1 MKKVLSLLVLVW
13 LGCFVLVGCNMLC
26 SNGIIE
32 HAYESVVTDATCTED
47 GYTTH
52 TCKYCGDSYTDS
64 VVEAFGHTEREKR
77 ENEILADCENGGKY
91 DKVTYC
97 PDCGTEFSRK
107 TLTTSP
113 LGHEYEK
120 TKVVEPTDTEC
131 GYTLYSCKC
140 GNSYKNDFT
149 AEKSASVGLE
159 FGDTI
164 FGYAVLGI
172 GACTDTDIVIPSYHN
187 GEDVMCIYD
196 EAFKGQAQITS
207 VKIPDGVQI
216 IGFEAFSGC
225 TSLEYVVVQGCLEEV
240 WHGAFED
247 CTSLKSVYVTDIMGW
262 YESKFHNISANPLFN
277 NADLYFDGELVT
289 ELVVPEEV
297 SVVKSCLFYGCA
309 SLKSVKIHGGITK
322 IESGAF
328 GACQNIESV
337 EIDLGVSYIDDY
349 VFAYSPKL
357 VSIKFGGTIEE
368 CMDVFDW
375 CYVFTGV
382 PADVIQCTDGDL
394 PLDPYYR

>member
-1 MKKVLSLLVLVW
+1 MKKVLSLLVFIL
-13 LGCFVLVGCNMLC
+13 LCCFVLVGCDMLC

-120 TKVVEPTDTEC
+120 TKVEATDTEC

-172 GACTDTDIVIPSYHN
+172 GACIDTDIVIPSYHN
-187 GEDVMCIYD
+187 GKDVMCIYN

-207 VKIPDGVQI
+207 VKIPDRVQT
-216 IGFEAFSGC
+216 IGFEAFYG
-225 TSLEYVVVQGCLEEV
+225 
-240 WHGAFED
+240 
-247 CTSLKSVYVTDIMGW
+247 CTSLKSVEMPLLLYQVFGDAF
-262 YESKFHNISANPLFN
+262 YECGSLEAVYIKNLTNWCEVEFDNVFSNPLFYAGN
-277 NADLYFDGELVT
+277 LYLNGELVT
-289 ELVVPEEV
+289 ELVFPE
-297 SVVKSCLFYGCA
+297 GTT
-309 SLKSVKIHGGITK
+309 KINDCQFVGIKNINRLVIPEGITE
-322 IESGAF
+322 IGEYAF
-328 GACQNIESV
+328 AYCKNIESV
-337 EIDLGVSYIDDY
+337 ELPSTLYSLGN
-349 VFAYSPKL
+349 YSFFE
-357 VSIKFGGTIEE
+357 SGISEITYNGTLSEWNH
-368 CMDVFDW
+368 VYFDW
-375 CYVFTGV
+375 TCIKLTPVLEV
-382 PADVIQCTDGDL
+382 KCKDGEFDL
-394 PLDPYYR
+394 TPYKS

>member
-13 LGCFVLVGCNMLC
+13 LCCFVLVGCNMLC

-97 PDCGTEFSRK
+97 PDCGTELSRK

-120 TKVVEPTDTEC
+120 TKVEATDTEC

-140 GNSYKNDFT
+140 GKSYKNDFT

-164 FGYAVLGI
+164 FGYTVLGI

-187 GEDVMCIYD
+187 GKDVMCIYD

-225 TSLEYVVVQGCLEEV
+225 TSL
-240 WHGAFED
+240 
-247 CTSLKSVYVTDIMGW
+247 KSVEMPLYLYQVFYDAF
-262 YESKFHNISANPLFN
+262 YECASLEAVYIKNLTNWCEVKFDNVFSNPLFYAGN
-277 NADLYFDGELVT
+277 LYINGELFTEFNLPEEIT
-289 ELVVPEEV
+289 ELGGYTFVGLASIETIVVPEGIEIIGKAFCY
-297 SVVKSCLFYGCA
+297 VKA
-309 SLKSVKIHGGITK
+309 KR
-322 IESGAF
+322 IEFPSTVWEF
-328 GACQNIESV
+328 R
-337 EIDLGVSYIDDY
+337 DY
-349 VFAYSPKL
+349 VLYGSEITEIAYN
-357 VSIKFGGTIEE
+357 GTMEE
-368 CMDVFDW
+368 WHAIYTYNVTYNM
-375 CYVFTGV
+375 
-382 PADVIQCTDGDL
+382 PATEVECTDGNFDVTI
-394 PLDPYYR
+394 YK